1 MTMDAG
7 YDDRDF
13 ELPPGAV
20 TLIRAQVAD
29 GHHGL
34 RQLLI
39 EALAC
44 QQSDSAL
51 DRAGLARLIEE
62 HAAREQLGCWY
73 FAALAAQDRAA
84 ETAEAVLRH
93 ADLDAVTRERLVALL
108 SELRAAEAVAERAVE
123 HSEFAAAEAPEAGV
137 HPGSLVEPVEFILKI
152 LGHTSEPAARDRI
165 LAG

>member
-7 YDDRDF
+7 SDDRDF
-13 ELPPGAV
+13 DLPPGAV
-20 TLIRAQVAD
+20 GLVRARVAH
-29 GHHGL
+29 GHHGF

-44 QQSDSAL
+44 QQSDRAL
-51 DRAGLARLIEE
+51 DREGLARLIEE
-62 HAAREQLGCWY
+62 RAVREHLGCWY

-84 ETAEAVLRH
+84 ETAEAVLGH
-93 ADLDAVTRERLVALL
+93 ADLDAVTHKRLAALL

-123 HSEFAAAEAPEAGV
+123 HPEFAAAEAPEAGV
-137 HPGSLVEPVEFILKI
+137 HPGSLVEPIEFILEI
-152 LGHTSEPAARDRI
+152 LGHTSDPTARDRI

>member
-1 MTMDAG
+1 MDAG
-7 YDDRDF
+7 CDVRDF
-13 ELPPGAV
+13 DLAPGAHGLV
-20 TLIRAQVAD
+20 RARVAD
-29 GHHGL
+29 GHHGF

-44 QQSDSAL
+44 QQSDRAL

-62 HAAREQLGCWY
+62 RAVREQLGCWY

-93 ADLDAVTRERLVALL
+93 AELDAVTRKRLVELL

-137 HPGSLVEPVEFILKI
+137 HPGSLVEPIEFILKI
-152 LGHTSEPAARDRI
+152 LGHTSDPTDRDRI